1 MSNSDKDV
9 VLRCA
14 GGSAEPG
21 TALLRRSLMSLLT
34 CIGLM
39 NCVCLAVAQDMRIYT
54 TVSSIGDSTAKAQL
68 LSHSLTL
75 FHAGK
80 VYDFMEDIGEVVI
93 LDTARHRFV
102 ILGGNYAATEVSF
115 AEVHQFLESAKVKSD
130 EYLAEVVSQGDDA
143 KLRRAQAL
151 AFQLKPTLKKN
162 YSSENGLLTLQG
174 EFLSYR
180 VETAVGED
188 PQFLARYLEYAD
200 WAARLN
206 YVLHPHAAYPAARI
220 QLDEELRHLGRLP
233 TTVELSASLEHPVKL
248 RAKHEFRELQAIDRQ
263 LINRWEQQLRSSQTR
278 WVTFHDYQQ
287 RLLAG
292 KTR

>member
-1 MSNSDKDV
+1 MSNTDTDV
-9 VLRCA
+9 MLQCVERSAVLVTARLWRSLVSLLACVGLLNCA
-14 GGSAEPG
+14 GLAE
-21 TALLRRSLMSLLT
+21 
-34 CIGLM
+34 
-39 NCVCLAVAQDMRIYT
+39 AQDMRIYT
-54 TVSSIGDSTAKAQL
+54 TVSSIGDSAAKAQL

-115 AEVHQFLESAKVKSD
+115 AEVHQFLESAKVKTD
-130 EYLAEVVSQGDDA
+130 EYLADVVSQGDDA

-151 AFQLKPTLKKN
+151 AFQLQPTLKKN
-162 YSSENGLLTLQG
+162 YSTESGLLTLQG

-180 VETAVGED
+180 VDTAPGD
-188 PQFLARYLEYAD
+188 DAQFLARYLEYAD

-220 QLDEELRHLGRLP
+220 QLDEELRQLGRLP
-233 TTVELSASLEHPVKL
+233 TAVELSASLEHPVKL

-292 KTR
+292 KAR